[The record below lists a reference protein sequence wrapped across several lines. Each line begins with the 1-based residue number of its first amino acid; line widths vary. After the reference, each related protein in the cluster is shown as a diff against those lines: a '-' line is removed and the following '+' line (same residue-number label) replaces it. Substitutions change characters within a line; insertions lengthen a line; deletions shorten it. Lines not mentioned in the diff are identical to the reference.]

1 MDQLFSRISVATEKS
16 GCLTPQDLL
25 RIIRRCYKQTQGE
38 TTEAG
43 AQPQYATMKH
53 LYAVREWLLPHMK
66 QLHGLNSFH
75 SFVIKRND
83 DGKAVL
89 YFKAWCTTKWDS
101 EEFDP
106 VPLLNSLPQGVPEL
120 IKPNYAAVELA
131 KLRRMVDKCVTNGVF
146 RNEEKTEWLNFL
158 QKEDEL
164 ASAYEDVEE
173 LVYRPGDGKFHFTT
187 MHFIHNDSISK
198 LNVKHS
204 F

>member
-1 MDQLFSRISVATEKS
+1 
-16 GCLTPQDLL
+16 
-25 RIIRRCYKQTQGE
+25 
-38 TTEAG
+38 
-43 AQPQYATMKH
+43 
-53 LYAVREWLLPHMK
+53 MK

-89 YFKAWCTTKWDS
+89 YFKAWCTTKWHS

-146 RNEEKTEWLNFL
+146 RNEE
-158 QKEDEL
+158 
-164 ASAYEDVEE
+164 
-173 LVYRPGDGKFHFTT
+173 DGVAKLFT
-187 MHFIHNDSISK
+187 K
-198 LNVKHS
+198 GR
-204 F
+204 